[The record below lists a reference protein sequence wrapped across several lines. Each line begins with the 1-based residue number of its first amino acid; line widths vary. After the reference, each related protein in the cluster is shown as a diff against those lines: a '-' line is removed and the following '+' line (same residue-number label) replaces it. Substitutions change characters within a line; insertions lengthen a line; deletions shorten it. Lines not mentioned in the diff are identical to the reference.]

1 MSKGT
6 QEPAGGQAYDNAV
19 SRWNNREHEDPGATF
34 DSILAE
40 ESKNA

>member
-1 MSKGT
+1 MSNDT

-19 SRWNNREHEDPGATF
+19 SRWNNREHEASAATF

-40 ESKNA
+40 ESKNG